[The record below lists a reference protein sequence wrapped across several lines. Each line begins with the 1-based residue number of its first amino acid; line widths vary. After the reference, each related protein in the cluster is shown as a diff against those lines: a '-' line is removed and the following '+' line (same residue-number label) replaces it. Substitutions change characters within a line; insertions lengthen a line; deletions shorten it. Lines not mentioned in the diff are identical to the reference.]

1 VMYLYIV
8 DPSDKLLGV
17 ADIKDLF
24 MAGDN
29 ELLRDLMVDNVITL
43 NPGSTMKE
51 ALNLFTRYNFKALP
65 VVGVNNVILGAV
77 PCRDV
82 MNVKHR
88 LLE

>member
-1 VMYLYIV
+1 
-8 DPSDKLLGV
+8 
-17 ADIKDLF
+17 
-24 MAGDN
+24 
-29 ELLRDLMVDNVITL
+29 MVDNVITL

-51 ALNLFTRYNFKALP
+51 ALDLFIRYNFKALP

-88 LLE
+88 VLE

>member
-1 VMYLYIV
+1 MYLYIV
-8 DPSDKLLGV
+8 DPNDKLLGV

-51 ALNLFTRYNFKALP
+51 ALDLFIRYNFKALP
-65 VVGVNNVILGAV
+65 VVGVNNIILGAV

-88 LLE
+88 VLE